1 MSETAFLVELQKV
14 IRQRLADAPE
24 GSYTARL
31 ASQGML
37 KVAQKLGEE
46 GVELALAAAA
56 QDQARVTA
64 EAADLV
70 YHLLLL
76 LAMRYL
82 PRTRAG
88 GWLVL
93 QKAVPTG
100 ASIPIEPVP
109 AGSSIPGPAANYIGL
124 RGEAATDLRPSGKG
138 RFEGLWLDIIAD
150 GEYIE
155 KGTPLQVVRHE
166 GARIVV
172 ARREG

>member
-1 MSETAFLVELQKV
+1 VSDTAFLVELQSI
-14 IRQRLADAPE
+14 IRQRLAETPE

-76 LAMRYL
+76 LA
-82 PRTRAG
+82 
-88 GWLVL
+88 
-93 QKAVPTG
+93 
-100 ASIPIEPVP
+100 
-109 AGSSIPGPAANYIGL
+109 L
-124 RGEAATDLRPSGKG
+124 RDLTLR
-138 RFEGLWLDIIAD
+138 D
-150 GEYIE
+150 
-155 KGTPLQVVRHE
+155 
-166 GARIVV
+166 VV
-172 ARREG
+172 AELERRHRSA

>member
-1 MSETAFLVELQKV
+1 VSDTAFLAELQAI
-14 IRQRLADAPE
+14 IRQRLSDAPD

-76 LAMRYL
+76 LA
-82 PRTRAG
+82 
-88 GWLVL
+88 
-93 QKAVPTG
+93 
-100 ASIPIEPVP
+100 
-109 AGSSIPGPAANYIGL
+109 L
-124 RGEAATDLRPSGKG
+124 RDLTLG
-138 RFEGLWLDIIAD
+138 D
-150 GEYIE
+150 
-155 KGTPLQVVRHE
+155 
-166 GARIVV
+166 VV
-172 ARREG
+172 AELEQRHRKK

>member
-1 MSETAFLVELQKV
+1 MSDTAFLIELQAV
-14 IRQRLADAPE
+14 IRQRLADAPD

-76 LAMRYL
+76 LA
-82 PRTRAG
+82 
-88 GWLVL
+88 
-93 QKAVPTG
+93 
-100 ASIPIEPVP
+100 
-109 AGSSIPGPAANYIGL
+109 L
-124 RGEAATDLRPSGKG
+124 RDLT
-138 RFEGLWLDIIAD
+138 LAD
-150 GEYIE
+150 
-155 KGTPLQVVRHE
+155 
-166 GARIVV
+166 VV
-172 ARREG
+172 AELERRHRKA

>member
-1 MSETAFLVELQKV
+1 VSETAFLLELEAI
-14 IRQRLADAPE
+14 IRQRLSDTPD

-76 LAMRYL
+76 LA
-82 PRTRAG
+82 
-88 GWLVL
+88 
-93 QKAVPTG
+93 
-100 ASIPIEPVP
+100 
-109 AGSSIPGPAANYIGL
+109 L
-124 RGEAATDLRPSGKG
+124 RDLTLR
-138 RFEGLWLDIIAD
+138 D
-150 GEYIE
+150 
-155 KGTPLQVVRHE
+155 
-166 GARIVV
+166 VV
-172 ARREG
+172 AELERRHRSG